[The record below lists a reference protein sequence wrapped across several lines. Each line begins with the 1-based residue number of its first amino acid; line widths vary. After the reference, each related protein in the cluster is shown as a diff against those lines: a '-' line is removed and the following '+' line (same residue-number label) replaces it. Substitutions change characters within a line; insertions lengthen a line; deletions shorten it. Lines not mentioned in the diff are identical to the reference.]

1 MVADKELVLFEQIGD
16 VGIVRLNDPDT
27 LNAVSLEMCAQIDAA
42 IERCMASCRAMVL
55 TSVGRAFSSGANL
68 SSEEAVF
75 GNASEVDVGATL
87 ETHVNPL
94 MRKLV
99 NLEIPWIS
107 AVRGAAAGVGCSLA
121 LAGDMIVASE
131 TAYFFLAFS
140 RVGLVPDGGSPWLL
154 TRTIGRPR
162 AMELMFMGEKL
173 SAATAMEWGLINK
186 IVPDDQLDQTAI
198 AIATKLASGPT
209 RSYSLI
215 RQLSWNALNKDLDA
229 SLNAERIA
237 QRDASRTADARE
249 GVKAFLE
256 KRMARFTGN

>member
-1 MVADKELVLFEQIGD
+1 MASDKKLALFEQVGK
-16 VGIVRLNDPDT
+16 VGIIRLNNPDT
-27 LNAVSLEMCAQIDAA
+27 LNAVSPEMCEQIDAA
-42 IERCMASCRAMVL
+42 LDQCVASCRAMVL

-68 SSEEAVF
+68 SSEEGVF
-75 GNASEVDVGATL
+75 GNTSEVDVGATL

-94 MRKLV
+94 MRRLV
-99 NLEIPWIS
+99 KFEIPWIS

-140 RVGLVPDGGSPWLL
+140 RVGLVPDGGSPWML

-173 SAATAMEWGLINK
+173 SATTAMEWGLINK
-186 IVPDDQLDQTAI
+186 IVPDDQLDQAAI
-198 AIATKLASGPT
+198 AIATRLASGPT
-209 RSYSLI
+209 KSYRLI
-215 RQLSWNALNKDLDA
+215 RQLCWNALNHDLDA

-237 QRDASRTADARE
+237 QRDASRTEDARE
-249 GVKAFLE
+249 GVRAFLE
-256 KRMARFTGN
+256 KRAAEFTGK